1 MLSGWGLQR
10 LGHTMAAAAAAAA
23 TAAAAAMPG
32 HEERVH
38 QGMPHA
44 WQAAAGTVPGRQWE
58 QHRVRSL
65 HGVRTWLPSGSPPH
79 LSARTPGCLTHPPP
93 PAQGGSGAKGGTKS
107 EDAQVG
113 RQEGP
118 ALLPGTTVSGTAA
131 AARSQPHT
139 VRPPCPPRAHPDLGE
154 QAADELARLAE
165 PLAEQAVGVDLNE
178 GATLGVPAPSA
189 MSGFVLGSVYARE
202 LEQQQGTSTK
212 CTGS

>member
-10 LGHTMAAAAAAAA
+10 LGHTMAAAAAA
-23 TAAAAAMPG
+23 MPG
-32 HEERVH
+32 HEEGAH

-44 WQAAAGTVPGRQWE
+44 WQAAAGTVPAPAMGAAPRAQLARRAHLAAVRLSTSSISTNTRVSASSTTSCSRRQWC
-58 QHRVRSL
+58 QGRHTKRR
-65 HGVRTWLPSGSPPH
+65 RTGWQAGRPS
-79 LSARTPGCLTHPPP
+79 
-93 PAQGGSGAKGGTKS
+93 
-107 EDAQVG
+107 
-113 RQEGP
+113 
-118 ALLPGTTVSGTAA
+118 AA
-131 AARSQPHT
+131 AGYHCVRHSSSCPLPTPHCA
-139 VRPPCPPRAHPDLGE
+139 PPCPPPAHLDLGE

-189 MSGFVLGSVYARE
+189 LSGFIFGSVYARE